1 MQIGIFAKTFAH
13 SNSTLEE
20 TLDAVVEHGL
30 HCVQFNLAVAGLP
43 TMPDQIDPEL
53 VDRIRCAA
61 ELRRIDLA
69 AISGTFNMID
79 PDQLKVKAN
88 LDRLATLAAACS
100 GMGTK
105 IITLC
110 TGTRDSLDQWR
121 WHPDNLTPEAWHD
134 LTSAMQQAL
143 EIAERYDVTLAI
155 EPELTNI
162 VDSAQKGRKLLN
174 EMQSPR
180 LKVVMDGANLFKQG
194 TLPQMHVIL
203 EEAFALLGSNIV
215 IAHAKDLTRDG
226 EAGQEAAGNGLL
238 DYDYYIELLRAVH
251 YAGPLILHGLRE
263 DQVDR
268 SVGFLRRKLNFVH
281 EP

>member
-1 MQIGIFAKTFAH
+1 MMQIGIFAKTFPR
-13 SNSTLEE
+13 STLEE
-20 TLDAVVEHGL
+20 AMDAAVEHGL
-30 HCVQFNLAVAGLP
+30 HCMQFNLAVAGLP
-43 TMPDQIDPEL
+43 TMPDQINPEL
-53 VDRIRCAA
+53 IDRIRCAA
-61 ELRRIDLA
+61 EMRRIDLS
-69 AISGTFNMID
+69 AISGTFNMIH
-79 PDQLKVKAN
+79 PNQIKVQADLN
-88 LDRLATLAAACS
+88 RLAMLAAACAS
-100 GMGTK
+100 MGTK

-110 TGTRDSLDQWR
+110 TGTRNPLNQWH

-143 EIAERYDVTLAI
+143 EIADRYDVTLAI
-155 EPELTNI
+155 EPELNNV
-162 VDSAQKGRKLLN
+162 VDSAQKGRKLLD

-194 TLPQMHVIL
+194 TLLQMRVIL
-203 EEAFALLGSNIV
+203 EEAFALLGSDIV

-251 YAGPLILHGLRE
+251 YTGPLILHGLGE

-268 SVGFLRRKLNFVH
+268 SVAFLRSKLNV
-281 EP
+281 EPEP